1 MFLALYRK
9 YRPKNFREV
18 IGQEKIIK
26 ILSAAIETKRTAHAY
41 LFSGPRGIG
50 KTTVARILAKALN
63 CENVKN
69 GEPCNKCAACKT
81 VNEGKSFDIV
91 EIDAASNTGVDNIRD
106 LKATV
111 GFSPSILRYKV
122 FIIDE
127 AHMLS
132 KGAFNALLKTME
144 EPPAHAVFILATTE
158 IHKIPATI
166 ISRAQRFDFQK
177 LGLAEMINRL
187 KLISEEENIKIGKG
201 VLELIAISAEG
212 GMRDAESMLGQII
225 SLEIPG
231 KEISLEEV
239 RMILGIT
246 DFESVLKFI
255 GYLSENKVREAIIFI
270 NEICFAGQDME
281 QFAAALTYNLRKII
295 ILKIN
300 PDLKNK
306 IADDSTEEQF
316 KKLLHFS
323 KIFSEA
329 KLLWLI
335 KKTINVK
342 NEIKTAALE
351 QIPFEIAAIE
361 YRAFSGRGAETG
373 ADKNSPKIDFK
384 KNLSERL
391 NTEVANK
398 VEKAASFK
406 KTESEKEQKSGLPG
420 PTIENLKSEW
430 DNIIK
435 LVKKYNHSIS
445 AFLKSSSPLKIDSKN
460 VTIATPYKFHEEKL
474 NEPANRRII
483 EKALAEA
490 LNIPQNL
497 EVKIIQDEKMASAP
511 KPIKK
516 QDPEIES
523 ALEIF
528 GGEVVE

>member
-1 MFLALYRK
+1 MSLALYRK
-9 YRPKNFREV
+9 YRPKNFSEV

-26 ILSAAIETKRTAHAY
+26 ILRAAIDLKRTAHAY
-41 LFSGPRGIG
+41 LFSGTRGIG

-63 CENVKN
+63 CENIKN

-81 VNEGKSFDIV
+81 INEGKSFDII

-111 GFSPSILRYKV
+111 SFSPSVLRYKV

-166 ISRAQRFDFQK
+166 ISRSQRFDFQK
-177 LGLAEMINRL
+177 LGLSEMVNRL
-187 KLISEEENIKIGKG
+187 KQIAEEENVKIGKG

-225 SLEIPG
+225 SLETPG
-231 KEISLEEV
+231 KEIFLEEV

-255 GYLSENKVREAIIFI
+255 GYLSENKVENAIIFI
-270 NEICFAGQDME
+270 NEISFIGQDME
-281 QFAAALTYNLRKII
+281 QFAAALIYNLRKII

-300 PDLKNK
+300 PDLKSK
-306 IADDSTEEQF
+306 IAEETTEEQF
-316 KKLLHFS
+316 KKLFHFS

-329 KLLWLI
+329 ELLWLI
-335 KKTINVK
+335 KKMINAK
-342 NEIKTAALE
+342 NEIKTAALA

-361 YRAFSGRGAETG
+361 YRAFVGS
-373 ADKNSPKIDFK
+373 KNSPVQQGLNAKVIVKAEKPADLK
-384 KNLSERL
+384 KAEPEKKQSVLS
-391 NTEVANK
+391 
-398 VEKAASFK
+398 
-406 KTESEKEQKSGLPG
+406 G

-430 DNIIK
+430 DNVIK
-435 LVKKYNHSIS
+435 LAKKYNHSVS
-445 AFLKSSSPLKIDSKN
+445 AFLKSSSPLKVDSKSA
-460 VTIATPYKFHEEKL
+460 TIATPYKFHEEKL

-483 EKALAEA
+483 EKVLSEV

-497 EVKIIQDEKMASAP
+497 EVKIIQDEKMASAA
-511 KPIKK
+511 KSVKK

>member
-1 MFLALYRK
+1 MSLALYRK
-9 YRPKNFREV
+9 YRPKNFGEV

-26 ILSAAIETKRTAHAY
+26 ILRAAIELKRTAHAY

-69 GEPCNKCAACKT
+69 GEPCNKCAACQT
-81 VNEGKSFDIV
+81 INEGKSFDIV

-111 GFSPSILRYKV
+111 SFSPSVLRYKV

-132 KGAFNALLKTME
+132 KGAFNALLKTLE

-166 ISRAQRFDFQK
+166 ISRSQRFDFQK
-177 LGLAEMINRL
+177 LGLSEMINRL
-187 KLISEEENIKIGKG
+187 KQIAGEENIKIGKG

-225 SLEIPG
+225 SLETPG
-231 KEISLEEV
+231 KEIDLEEV

-246 DFESVLKFI
+246 DFEAVLRFI
-255 GYLSENKVREAIIFI
+255 GYLSENKVEEAIIFI
-270 NEICFAGQDME
+270 NEICFGGQDME
-281 QFAAALTYNLRKII
+281 QFAAALIYNLRKII

-300 PDLKNK
+300 PDLKSK
-306 IADDSTEEQF
+306 IAEETTEEQF
-316 KKLLHFS
+316 EKLFHFS

-329 KLLWLI
+329 ELLWLI
-335 KKTINVK
+335 KKMINAK
-342 NEIKTAALE
+342 NEIKTAALA

-361 YRAFSGRGAETG
+361 YRAFSGSKNIPAQQGLSAKVVVKAEKSAG
-373 ADKNSPKIDFK
+373 FK
-384 KNLSERL
+384 KAEP
-391 NTEVANK
+391 
-398 VEKAASFK
+398 
-406 KTESEKEQKSGLPG
+406 EKEQKSGISG

-430 DNIIK
+430 GNIIK
-435 LVKKYNHSIS
+435 LAKKYNHSTS
-445 AFLKSSSPLKIDSKN
+445 AFLKSSSPLKIDSKT
-460 VTIATPYKFHEEKL
+460 VTITTPYKFHEEKL
-474 NEPANRRII
+474 NEPANRRTI
-483 EKALAEA
+483 EKVLAEA
-490 LNIPQNL
+490 LKIPQNL
-497 EVKIIQDEKMASAP
+497 EVKIVQDEKLASPA
-511 KPIKK
+511 KPAKK
-516 QDPEIES
+516 QDPGLES

>member
-1 MFLALYRK
+1 MSLALYRK
-9 YRPKNFREV
+9 YRPKNFGEV
-18 IGQEKIIK
+18 VGQEKIIK
-26 ILSAAIETKRTAHAY
+26 ILRAAIDLKRTAHAY

-63 CENVKN
+63 CKNVKN
-69 GEPCNKCAACKT
+69 GEPCSKCAACKT
-81 VNEGKSFDIV
+81 INEGKSFDIV

-111 GFSPSILRYKV
+111 SFSPSVLRYKV

-132 KGAFNALLKTME
+132 KGAFNALLKTLE

-166 ISRAQRFDFQK
+166 ISRSQRFDFQK
-177 LGLAEMINRL
+177 LGLSEMVNRL
-187 KLISEEENIKIGKG
+187 KQIAGEENIKIGKG

-225 SLEIPG
+225 SLETPG

-246 DFESVLKFI
+246 DFESVMKFI
-255 GYLSENKVREAIIFI
+255 GFLSGNKTEEAIVFI
-270 NEICFAGQDME
+270 NEICFGGQDME
-281 QFAAALTYNLRKII
+281 QFAAALIYNLRKII

-300 PDLKNK
+300 PDLKSK
-306 IADDSTEEQF
+306 VAEETTEEQF
-316 KKLLHFS
+316 EKLFHFS

-329 KLLWLI
+329 ELLWLI
-335 KKTINVK
+335 KKMINAK
-342 NEIKTAALE
+342 NEIKTAALA

-361 YRAFSGRGAETG
+361 YRAFSGS
-373 ADKNSPKIDFK
+373 KNSSARQEI
-384 KNLSERL
+384 SA
-391 NTEVANK
+391 EVAAK
-398 VEKAASFK
+398 AEKSASVK
-406 KTESEKEQKSGLPG
+406 KPEKKPEKEQKTGLSGS
-420 PTIENLKSEW
+420 TIENLKSEW
-430 DNIIK
+430 SNIIK
-435 LVKKYNHSIS
+435 LAKKYNHSIS
-445 AFLKSSSPLKIDSKN
+445 AFLKSSSPLKIDSKT
-460 VTIATPYKFHEEKL
+460 VTITTPYKFHEEKL

-483 EKALAEA
+483 EKVLTEV
-490 LNIPQNL
+490 LKIPQNL
-497 EVKIIQDEKMASAP
+497 QVKIIQDEKMSSAS

-516 QDPEIES
+516 DDSGIES